1 MRSVKDFEY
10 ERDMADANRALG
22 GLETILLYA
31 EPELAYV
38 SSSLMREL
46 ERFGKGENL
55 PRPSQR
61 EGALSEDKTEK
72 D

>member
-1 MRSVKDFEY
+1 
-10 ERDMADANRALG
+10 MADANRALG

-46 ERFGKGENL
+46 ERFGKGGKPTPAL
-55 PRPSQR
+55 PK
-61 EGALSEDKTEK
+61 GGGTL
-72 D
+72 